1 MRSWTMAVG
10 TALGS
15 ALLIADLTMS
25 TVFAWPAR
33 LDGRPT
39 QLDSGNDRA
48 YYIWTDG
55 DDSFHLSTTTAV
67 ELHRFHAMIR
77 SDGEIENVDQ
87 TRLEDGD
94 SYQLLDGGHL
104 LVVDFVT
111 DGHIDNIRWDVNG
124 GTFTHFNLNV
134 DGHDIDP
141 DRVFLGHDNQNPQ
154 RSDFNVQR

>member
-25 TVFAWPAR
+25 TVFAWPDR
-33 LDGRPT
+33 LAGRPT

-48 YYIWTDG
+48 YYIWTDD
-55 DDSFHLSTTTAV
+55 DDSFHLSTTTAL
-67 ELHRFHAMIR
+67 EPHRFHAMIR

-94 SYQLLDGGHL
+94 SYRLLDGGHL
-104 LVVDFVT
+104 LVVDFAT
-111 DGHIDNIRWDVNG
+111 NGHIDNIRWDVKG
-124 GTFTHFNLNV
+124 GTFTHFNLDV
-134 DGHDIDP
+134 DGHDIDA
-141 DRVFLGHDNQNPQ
+141 DRIFLGHDNQNPQ
-154 RSDFNVQR
+154 RSEFGVQR